1 MCARACTQSWV
12 AHLLSSTA
20 MNSVNAQIAEVNKNV
35 RDMIRMNTAPRPH
48 EREGEDE
55 EATQNI

>member
-1 MCARACTQSWV
+1 
-12 AHLLSSTA
+12 